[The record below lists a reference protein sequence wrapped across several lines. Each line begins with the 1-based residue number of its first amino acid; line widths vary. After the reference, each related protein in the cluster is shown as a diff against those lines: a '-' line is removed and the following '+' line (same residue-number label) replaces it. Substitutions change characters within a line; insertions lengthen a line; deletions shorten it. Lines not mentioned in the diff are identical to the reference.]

1 MVYNFHLPTW
11 TEKMECMKS
20 QPKERKNWDSRMNE
34 LENKETIKKTDK
46 NGLLNK
52 PVRYMDTS

>member
-20 QPKERKNWDSRMNE
+20 KPKERKNWDSRMNE
-34 LENKETIKKTDK
+34 LENKETIKK
-46 NGLLNK
+46 N
-52 PVRYMDTS
+52 R